1 MRTELKE
8 KLYVAENRL
17 ELYLNAEKAILAS
30 QSYEIE
36 GQKLTRANLKDVT
49 NMINSLIKEITAIK
63 SRLKNRSR
71 FRIVRPG
78 W

>member
-8 KLYVAENRL
+8 KLYVAESRL

-36 GQKLTRANLKDVT
+36 GQKLTHANLKDVT
-49 NMINSLIKEITAIK
+49 NMINSLIKEITTLEAKIK
-63 SRLKNRSR
+63 GRKR
-71 FRIVRPG
+71 FRVVRPG